1 MACQYF
7 VNGNW
12 VTEEQFKEILNNG
25 LLDNLIA
32 DSTVK
37 LKNFKIDQSK
47 VLSRETRKERRNT
60 IPAAKL
66 AKILAKEIKSRPG
79 YAPNLLSALELTE
92 DGQNFKIPLWASPYA
107 AKFESLLTS
116 LVTNKVIKQKFA
128 GGSYVLGSEE
138 GFRIKEGDAAAGE
151 LKNSG
156 VVFTKNFDPKEGL
169 QPLRVDPET
178 GKMLPAQIMIPFKF
192 RDESGK
198 ILPLEDFLVKQE
210 GSGRYMLDTSKFP
223 EKLLQLFGFR
233 IPTQERNSMAAVEV
247 VGFLPEA
254 SGDLILAPRD
264 FTKQMGSDFD
274 VDKLYTYMYNHFYDN
289 KTGKL
294 HTNFVSN
301 AKKIENFINITKN
314 AIEDIKSQFKFSK
327 AERAIIDDY
336 IKEVT
341 VSLTDQDYAD
351 RRAKGEEVESQ
362 LSEAANRILNSSL
375 NAELIKELNY
385 NLDRLSILNRSYR
398 AHRQNNILDVHLDI
412 MTSNNPDVI
421 ASIIALD
428 SFGEFEG
435 LAADISKIRK
445 AQGLISDPVTI
456 LSDSYQRDKF
466 INATAGKNGVGAF
479 SLDSTFNATAQGKDL
494 IYINMNDDLYQK
506 IINNNANPTEIL
518 LANNNPVTT
527 FGDILSKGDLSNEY
541 TLKSQQV
548 IIKAKAEKRDLTK
561 KEKESLKFKSSIIR
575 ALQSTSVDNEK
586 AQILDKLN
594 INDNTFDAIRALVQ
608 LGFEEKDI
616 VGLITQEIV
625 WEYVSNLKE
634 AGSSLAGYTPDMEQ
648 KVYDKLVEKYDQQ
661 KRYEKLTPAQIEQFS
676 SGSSEK
682 LLENIANKKLQETAK
697 ETVTPDFNIE
707 QLALLD
713 KFRYLTEVGKDIKKT
728 QSGINAFSKGLPKS
742 LIEVQS
748 KLKQISNLNISK
760 IFNAG
765 KLLGEINTEGI
776 LVSPTTLNGFA
787 SYYGTRF
794 AGKIFDNYF
803 PYSSQGFKSVAQ
815 EVQQHMPQGANMSV
829 TRQAE
834 LQQEIFGNIKSF
846 LYANSDTNL
855 FGKDPDSERRRL
867 FVDSK
872 DNMSL
877 ATILSKLSSQE
888 WFQKNSFLNKLSFDL
903 NKNGKISR
911 IMFESATGEN
921 FDERD
926 IYGGFNYLLSKN
938 FNIGNYNN
946 IEYTSRMLAQE
957 LVAAAYL
964 EGGTQGAA
972 QYLKYVPIA
981 YLKSLG
987 FGEYLANSP
996 FDFAST
1002 FFGNLSTGGPIYT
1015 MPSAFT
1021 RQYFQNNPSAA
1032 KTITMSDIEET
1043 SDKLEDRFKLTKEAT
1058 KNNFVDIIDPATG
1071 DPTKTQTKF
1080 ISIYAPKEVSK
1091 YVLYE
1096 FDEVAR
1102 EYKKIPVLS
1111 DKYDFVAYNSERRFS
1126 TPIESGEIVTTT
1138 PPQLNLPGYGISNIP
1153 VEPSKEFNINVVN
1166 NPTKQDTGGTL
1177 SISKDLS
1184 GTKEALDDLF
1194 NALETAEGVSKLN
1207 AQLMVLLRTL
1217 QLPEG
1222 FTVEYKKLSDEVVAG
1237 YKYKEGE
1244 DFTKNKL
1251 IINSNK
1257 LDTISADELATAVN
1271 HELIHALTGRAIKL
1285 YEEGELSQL
1294 TENQIKVI
1302 ERLKEVQQKYIEHL
1316 VSTEGEEGLQIFAK
1330 AYSEFKQFKKE
1341 GNWTNAEISKYY
1353 GAIKLS
1359 EFVTMALTDSKF
1371 QEHLNQI
1378 PGDNNRTLWEQ
1389 IKDLLASL
1397 VNALGLDIKPG
1408 SALVVAI
1415 KDSLDLINVNQEIFK
1430 DQRVTNQPTQISN
1443 TQTQVKVVSEDY
1455 GVVQVET
1462 NPSEAAQQEFL
1473 NLIKPQI
1480 EAQTY
1485 KENVGK
1491 GANQMFH
1498 FGKMWSR
1505 VTAKAKPMKINSFA
1519 PTKARDILID
1529 KGVDAKGN
1537 SMGISEYTYAYHEL
1551 DQNGNPLP
1559 KMSELQPIIDEIQN
1573 ALGIDMSDYD
1583 SVIGNIYQPNEFI
1596 YPHKDVTESKSAE
1609 GYPVIVYTMGANAGL
1624 GIVDNNKGKMTFANQ
1639 YDAKYLRGDEAL
1651 KGYTN
1656 EVKTKAGSIYTFGL
1670 GGNGRFQLTHSTPI
1684 NDAKTGSQLPIT
1696 LPNGK
1701 VITNYT
1707 ITLTFR
1713 RAQDLE
1719 PNMPAQPAKL
1729 ATQPTEVRTTSL
1741 EPGRYVKNNDTIY
1754 IVTKQN
1760 SNGTWQVLNPL
1771 AEGAQSKK
1779 SFSPN
1784 NLTALDSKAN
1794 LVNYKGTDYLV
1805 TPKNTIISLKTN
1817 KQMNWG
1823 EENGDRKAILN
1834 LVSQGPTVIQEE
1846 IVDAK
1851 YELFPGVYAN
1861 AGQREAIDLLND
1873 FLQSDKQ
1880 AFLLQGKGGTGK
1892 TTIIKK
1898 VLDSVREKESV
1909 LAIAPSHKA
1918 KKVLDRSI
1926 NSDKKKKPVNTI
1938 TLASALAIKLD
1949 ESTGKFEPDIFA
1961 RQKGRVPIK
1970 KASIILID
1978 ESSMVSDN
1986 LLQEIKQMMS
1996 PNAKIIFMGDRAQLP
2011 PVGQETD
2018 SKVFDIKTG
2027 YTLTEKMRQAA
2038 TSPIINIGTKV
2049 SENVESG
2056 NPVIEPIA
2064 PSDRV
2069 NSTDPISGSSIKWE
2083 SSVNNALQE
2092 FVEDFRKA
2100 DGDVNFAKIV
2110 TFNNQNHPNPQ
2121 SVKNLN
2127 EKVRARLYGENAA
2140 TNQFLPGEMLT
2151 SYNSYSKDP
2160 QNPEV
2165 PPEFNNSEDLIVIN
2179 STLRKSTPITIT
2191 VQSQEKGRRSKQ
2203 FVFDVENLTLKN
2215 EDGKTLDNIPVIAN
2229 SSKEAFKAAV
2239 SELYKTDRQM
2249 AYRLSAEF
2257 ADIEYGYAI
2266 TSHKAQGS
2274 TYTNVYVMEDNIMGP
2289 SNGGSTKAKN
2299 QSLYVAVSRPTT
2311 KLVMVSEK
2319 NSAQSQDFDAEGFY
2333 TGDTKENMSLQD
2345 WEDYNSINDLFDES
2359 ITESVISRDKYE
2371 NYLLICGK

>member
-12 VTEEQFKEILNNG
+12 ITEEQFKEMLNNG
-25 LLDNLIA
+25 LLDNLIS
-32 DSTVK
+32 DETIK
-37 LKNFKIDQSK
+37 LKNFKIDRSK
-47 VLSRETRKERRNT
+47 VLSTDTKTVQRNT

-66 AKILAKEIKSRPG
+66 ANILAKEIKSRQG
-79 YAPNLLSALELTE
+79 YPLNLLSALELTE

-138 GFRIKEGDAAAGE
+138 GFRIKEGDTAAGE

-156 VVFTKNFDPKEGL
+156 VVFTKNFDPKKGL
-169 QPLRVDPET
+169 QPLRFDPET
-178 GKMLPAQIMIPFKF
+178 GKMLPAQIMLPFKF

-210 GSGRYMLDTSKFP
+210 DSGRYMLDTSKFP

-233 IPTQERNSMAAVEV
+233 IPTQERNSMAAVEI

-274 VDKLYTYMYNHFYDN
+274 VDKLYTYMYNHFYDRN
-289 KTGKL
+289 TGRL
-294 HTNFVSN
+294 HTNFISSKEKI
-301 AKKIENFINITKN
+301 KKLIKIQKET
-314 AIEDIKSQFKFSK
+314 IEDIKEEFKLSK
-327 AERAIIDDY
+327 DERKLIDDY
-336 IKEVT
+336 IKEKLEYT
-341 VSLTDQDYAD
+341 SENEEIPSELAQKASEIISKSLSQDLKDKLDSAFD
-351 RRAKGEEVESQ
+351 V
-362 LSEAANRILNSSL
+362 LSV
-375 NAELIKELNY
+375 
-385 NLDRLSILNRSYR
+385 LNRSYKSS
-398 AHRQNNILDVHLDI
+398 RQNNILDIHLDI
-412 MTSNNPDVI
+412 MTSNNPEVI

-428 SFGEFEG
+428 SFGEFED
-435 LAADISKIRK
+435 LAADINKIRR
-445 AQGLISDPVTI
+445 AQGLVSDPVTI
-456 LSDSYQRDKF
+456 LSDSYQRDKY
-466 INATAGKNGVGAF
+466 INATAGKNGVGSF
-479 SLDSTFNATAQGKDL
+479 SLDSTFNANAQGKKL
-494 IYINMNDDLYQK
+494 VYTNMSDDALQVL
-506 IINNNANPTEIL
+506 INNTAESKLNEAIL
-518 LANNNPVTT
+518 EANNPIAT
-527 FGDILSKGDLSNEY
+527 FGNIISKGDLSNEY
-541 TLKSQQV
+541 TLRSQE
-548 IIKAKAEKRDLTK
+548 IINKAKLEKRELTD
-561 KEKESLKFKSSIIR
+561 KEKKSLKYKSGIIR
-575 ALQSTSVDNEK
+575 ALQSTAVDNEK

-594 INDNTFDAIRALVQ
+594 INDNTFDTIRALVQ

-616 VGLITQEIV
+616 VGLITQEII
-625 WEYVSNLKE
+625 WEYVSELKE
-634 AGSSLAGYTPDMEQ
+634 ASSSLAGYTANVEEAIF
-648 KVYDKLVEKYDQQ
+648 DKLAAKYDAQN
-661 KRYEKLTPAQIEQFS
+661 RYSKLTPEQKQQFA
-676 SGSSEK
+676 SGSSEQ
-682 LLENIANKKLQETAK
+682 LLDNIATKKLQSVNK
-697 ETVTPDFNIE
+697 ETTTPDFNIE
-707 QLALLD
+707 QLALLE
-713 KFRYLTEVGKDIKKT
+713 KFRNLTEVGKDIKKI

-748 KLKQISNLNISK
+748 KLKQIKNLSTSK
-760 IFNAG
+760 IFNAE
-765 KLLGEINTEGI
+765 KLLGEYTSLPDRDI
-776 LVSPTTLNGFA
+776 LTNPTTLNGFA
-787 SYYGTRF
+787 SYYGTAF
-794 AGKIFDNYF
+794 AGRIFSSYF
-803 PYSSQGFKSVAQ
+803 PYDTNGFKNVTQ
-815 EVQQHMPQGANMSV
+815 EVQLHMPQGATMSV

-855 FGKDPDSERRRL
+855 FGENPDLERRRL

-877 ATILSKLSSQE
+877 ATILSKLSTQE
-888 WFQKNSFLNKLSFDL
+888 WFQKNGFLNKLSFDL

-926 IYGGFNYLLSKN
+926 IYDGFNYLLSKN
-938 FNIGNYNN
+938 FNIGTYND

-972 QYLKYVPIA
+972 QYLKYLPIA

-987 FGEYLANSP
+987 FGDYLASSQ
-996 FDFAST
+996 FDFTNT
-1002 FFGNLSTGGPIYT
+1002 FFGNLSEGGPIYT

-1032 KTITMSDIEET
+1032 KTITTSDIEGT
-1043 SDKLEDRFKLTKEAT
+1043 PDKLGNSFKLTKEAT
-1058 KNNFVDIIDPATG
+1058 KNNFVDIIDPSSG
-1071 DPTKTQTKF
+1071 DATKTQTKF
-1080 ISIYAPKEVSK
+1080 ISLYDPKEASK

-1096 FDEVAR
+1096 FDEVSR

-1111 DKYDFVAYNSERRFS
+1111 DKYNFVAYNSERRFS
-1126 TPIESGEIVTTT
+1126 TPIESNEIVTTT
-1138 PPQLNLPGYGISNIP
+1138 PPQLNLPGYGITNIP
-1153 VEPSKEFNINVVN
+1153 VEPTKEFNINVVN
-1166 NPTKQDTGGTL
+1166 NTTKPSTGASL
-1177 SISKDLS
+1177 NISKDLS

-1194 NALETAEGVSKLN
+1194 NVLETADGVSKLN

-1217 QLPEG
+1217 ELPKG
-1222 FTVEYKKLSDEVVAG
+1222 FTVEYKKLPSEVIAG

-1244 DFTKNKL
+1244 DYTKNKL
-1251 IINSNK
+1251 IINTNG
-1257 LDTISADELATAVN
+1257 LNTISADELATAVN
-1271 HELIHALTGRAIKL
+1271 HELIHALTGKAIKL
-1285 YEEGELSQL
+1285 YEAGKFDEL

-1302 ERLKEVQQKYIEHL
+1302 QKLEEVQKKYIDHL
-1316 VSTEGEEGLQIFAK
+1316 ISTEGTKGLETFAK
-1330 AYSEFKQFKKE
+1330 AYAEFKELGKK
-1341 GNWTNAEISKYY
+1341 GNWTKEEISRYY

-1359 EFVTMALTDSKF
+1359 EFVTMALTDAKF

-1430 DQRVTNQPTQISN
+1430 DQRVT
-1443 TQTQVKVVSEDY
+1443 
-1455 GVVQVET
+1455 
-1462 NPSEAAQQEFL
+1462 
-1473 NLIKPQI
+1473 
-1480 EAQTY
+1480 
-1485 KENVGK
+1485 
-1491 GANQMFH
+1491 
-1498 FGKMWSR
+1498 
-1505 VTAKAKPMKINSFA
+1505 
-1519 PTKARDILID
+1519 
-1529 KGVDAKGN
+1529 
-1537 SMGISEYTYAYHEL
+1537 
-1551 DQNGNPLP
+1551 
-1559 KMSELQPIIDEIQN
+1559 
-1573 ALGIDMSDYD
+1573 
-1583 SVIGNIYQPNEFI
+1583 
-1596 YPHKDVTESKSAE
+1596 
-1609 GYPVIVYTMGANAGL
+1609 
-1624 GIVDNNKGKMTFANQ
+1624 
-1639 YDAKYLRGDEAL
+1639 
-1651 KGYTN
+1651 
-1656 EVKTKAGSIYTFGL
+1656 
-1670 GGNGRFQLTHSTPI
+1670 
-1684 NDAKTGSQLPIT
+1684 
-1696 LPNGK
+1696 
-1701 VITNYT
+1701 
-1707 ITLTFR
+1707 
-1713 RAQDLE
+1713 
-1719 PNMPAQPAKL
+1719 
-1729 ATQPTEVRTTSL
+1729 TQPTDIKTISL

-1771 AEGAQSKK
+1771 AEGAESKK

-1805 TPKNTIISLKTN
+1805 TPKNTIISLRTN

-1834 LVSQGPTVIQEE
+1834 LASQGPAVIQEE

-1926 NSDKKKKPVNTI
+1926 NSEKKKKPINTI

-2056 NPVIEPIA
+2056 NPIIEPIA

-2127 EKVRARLYGENAA
+2127 EKVRARLYGEKAA

-2257 ADIEYGYAI
+2257 ADLEYGYAI

-2289 SNGGSTKAKN
+2289 SNGGSIKAKN

-2319 NSAQSQDFDAEGFY
+2319 NSAQSQDFDQEGFY
-2333 TGDTKENMSLQD
+2333 TGSTKENMSLED
-2345 WEDYNSINDLFDES
+2345 WENYNSINDLFDES
-2359 ITESVISRDKYE
+2359 ITESPISRDKYE
-2371 NYLLICGK
+2371 KYLLICGK

>member
-32 DSTVK
+32 DNTVK

-66 AKILAKEIKSRPG
+66 AKILAKEIKSRQG
-79 YAPNLLSALELTE
+79 YPLNLLSALELTE

-178 GKMLPAQIMIPFKF
+178 GKMLPAQIMLPFKF

-254 SGDLILAPRD
+254 SGDLMLAPRD

-301 AKKIENFINITKN
+301 AKKIENFIKITKN

-351 RRAKGEEVESQ
+351 RRAKGEEIESQ

-541 TLKSQQV
+541 TLRSQQV

-648 KVYDKLVEKYDQQ
+648 KVYDKLVEKYDKQE
-661 KRYEKLTPAQIEQFS
+661 RYSKLTPAQIEQFS

-987 FGEYLANSP
+987 FGEYLANNP

-1002 FFGNLSTGGPIYT
+1002 FFGNLSPGGPIYT

-1032 KTITMSDIEET
+1032 KTITMSDIEGT
-1043 SDKLEDRFKLTKEAT
+1043 PDKLENSFKLNKEAT

-1166 NPTKQDTGGTL
+1166 NPTKQNTGNSL
-1177 SISKDLS
+1177 AISKDLS
-1184 GTKEALDDLF
+1184 GTKEAIDDLF

-1222 FTVEYKKLSDEVVAG
+1222 FKVEYAKKGKTIKGGYNYKTNTLTINTDIFNELSTDEIA
-1237 YKYKEGE
+1237 
-1244 DFTKNKL
+1244 T
-1251 IINSNK
+1251 
-1257 LDTISADELATAVN
+1257 TIN
-1271 HELIHALTGRAIKL
+1271 HELIHAVTGKAIKL
-1285 YEEGELSQL
+1285 YEAGEFDKL
-1294 TENQIKVI
+1294 TDKQIEVI
-1302 ERLKEVQQKYIEHL
+1302 QRLQEVQKQYIDHL
-1316 VSTEGEEGLQIFAK
+1316 ISTEGEEGLQTFAK
-1330 AYSEFKQFKKE
+1330 AYAEFKQFNKK
-1341 GNWTNAEISKYY
+1341 GNWTNEELSKYY

-1430 DQRVTNQPTQISN
+1430 DQRVTNQPTQVKEGVQEIFNSN
-1443 TQTQVKVVSEDY
+1443 PELSKLGTIEQYSQYLDTIFPDSKVKNIVYHNSPNKFDKFDNLKVGTTTSGVGSEDRFLGIFFTSDKNAY
-1455 GVVQVET
+1455 EGFNIKGFQY
-1462 NPSEAAQQEFL
+1462 PSLL
-1473 NLIKPQI
+1473 NLK
-1480 EAQTY
+1480 
-1485 KENVGK
+1485 N
-1491 GANQMFH
+1491 
-1498 FGKMWSR
+1498 
-1505 VTAKAKPMKINSFA
+1505 
-1519 PTKARDILID
+1519 
-1529 KGVDAKGN
+1529 
-1537 SMGISEYTYAYHEL
+1537 
-1551 DQNGNPLP
+1551 
-1559 KMSELQPIIDEIQN
+1559 
-1573 ALGIDMSDYD
+1573 
-1583 SVIGNIYQPNEFI
+1583 
-1596 YPHKDVTESKSAE
+1596 
-1609 GYPVIVYTMGANAGL
+1609 
-1624 GIVDNNKGKMTFANQ
+1624 
-1639 YDAKYLRGDEAL
+1639 
-1651 KGYTN
+1651 
-1656 EVKTKAGSIYTFGL
+1656 
-1670 GGNGRFQLTHSTPI
+1670 PI
-1684 NDAKTGSQLPIT
+1684 NGGINYNN
-1696 LPNGK
+1696 LPNLKTEEDFKNYQKQLIKDKYDGVQYGK
-1701 VITNYT
+1701 AFMDMEDGGFTIPILEAVVFEPEQIHILGNKQDVEGFKKFVEGNKVTPT
-1707 ITLTFR
+1707 IT
-1713 RAQDLE
+1713 
-1719 PNMPAQPAKL
+1719 
-1729 ATQPTEVRTTSL
+1729 V
-1741 EPGRYVKNNDTIY
+1741 
-1754 IVTKQN
+1754 
-1760 SNGTWQVLNPL
+1760 
-1771 AEGAQSKK
+1771 
-1779 SFSPN
+1779 
-1784 NLTALDSKAN
+1784 
-1794 LVNYKGTDYLV
+1794 
-1805 TPKNTIISLKTN
+1805 
-1817 KQMNWG
+1817 
-1823 EENGDRKAILN
+1823 
-1834 LVSQGPTVIQEE
+1834 
-1846 IVDAK
+1846 

-1926 NSDKKKKPVNTI
+1926 NSEKKKKPINTI

-2151 SYNSYSKDP
+2151 SYNSYSRDP

-2179 STLRKSTPITIT
+2179 STLRQSVPITIT
-2191 VQSQEKGRRSKQ
+2191 VQSQAKGRRSKQ

-2239 SELYKTDRQM
+2239 SELFKTDPQM

-2359 ITESVISRDKYE
+2359 ITESLISRDKYE

>member
-178 GKMLPAQIMIPFKF
+178 GKMLPAQIMLPFKF

-254 SGDLILAPRD
+254 SGDLMLAPRD

-301 AKKIENFINITKN
+301 AKKIENFIKITKN

-351 RRAKGEEVESQ
+351 RRAKGEEIESQ

-466 INATAGKNGVGAF
+466 INGTAGKNGVGSF
-479 SLDSTFNATAQGKDL
+479 SLDSTFNAIAQGKDL

-506 IINNNANPTEIL
+506 IINNNANPTEVL

-575 ALQSTSVDNEK
+575 ALQSTSVDNGK
-586 AQILDKLN
+586 AEILDKIN
-594 INDNTFDAIRALVQ
+594 INDDTLDAIRALAQ

-616 VGLITQEIV
+616 VGLISQEIV

-634 AGSSLAGYTPDMEQ
+634 AGSSLTGYTPDMEQ
-648 KVYDKLVEKYDQQ
+648 KVYDKLVEKYDKQE
-661 KRYEKLTPAQIEQFS
+661 RYSKLTPAQIEQFS

-697 ETVTPDFNIE
+697 ETVTSDFNIE

-776 LVSPTTLNGFA
+776 LVSPSTLNGFA

-938 FNIGNYNN
+938 FPIKNPSSPDGTFNS

-996 FDFAST
+996 FDFANT
-1002 FFGNLSTGGPIYT
+1002 FFGNLSPGGPIYT

-1032 KTITMSDIEET
+1032 KTISMSDIEET
-1043 SDKLEDRFKLTKEAT
+1043 SDKLEDRFKLTKDAT

-1166 NPTKQDTGGTL
+1166 NPTKQDTGNSL
-1177 SISKDLS
+1177 AISKDLS
-1184 GTKEALDDLF
+1184 GTKEAVDDLF

-1222 FTVEYKKLSDEVVAG
+1222 FKVEYAKKGKTIKGGYNYKTNTLTINTDIFNELSTDEIA
-1237 YKYKEGE
+1237 
-1244 DFTKNKL
+1244 T
-1251 IINSNK
+1251 
-1257 LDTISADELATAVN
+1257 TIN
-1271 HELIHALTGRAIKL
+1271 HELIHAVTGKAIKL
-1285 YEEGELSQL
+1285 YEAGEFDKL
-1294 TENQIKVI
+1294 TDKQIEVI
-1302 ERLKEVQQKYIEHL
+1302 QRLQEVQKQYIDHL
-1316 VSTEGEEGLQIFAK
+1316 ISTEGEEGLQTFAK
-1330 AYSEFKQFKKE
+1330 AYAEFKQFGKK
-1341 GNWTNAEISKYY
+1341 GNWTNEELSKYY

-1430 DQRVTNQPTQISN
+1430 DQRVTNQPTQVSTANTLSENIKNFVDTIIPNWINNKNNELQLATEFKNNQLLGQEESN
-1443 TQTQVKVVSEDY
+1443 IEERIWVGK
-1455 GVVQVET
+1455 
-1462 NPSEAAQQEFL
+1462 EAEK
-1473 NLIKPQI
+1473 LIKQGLKGEDIFEGTTFEEQI
-1480 EAQTY
+1480 PNLLYA
-1485 KENVGK
+1485 VISGK
-1491 GANQMFH
+1491 L
-1498 FGKMWSR
+1498 
-1505 VTAKAKPMKINSFA
+1505 AK
-1519 PTKARDILID
+1519 D
-1529 KGVDAKGN
+1529 
-1537 SMGISEYTYAYHEL
+1537 GISET
-1551 DQNGNPLP
+1551 
-1559 KMSELQPIIDEIQN
+1559 
-1573 ALGIDMSDYD
+1573 DMYS
-1583 SVIGNIYQPNEFI
+1583 NIF
-1596 YPHKDVTESKSAE
+1596 
-1609 GYPVIVYTMGANAGL
+1609 
-1624 GIVDNNKGKMTFANQ
+1624 
-1639 YDAKYLRGDEAL
+1639 
-1651 KGYTN
+1651 
-1656 EVKTKAGSIYTFGL
+1656 
-1670 GGNGRFQLTHSTPI
+1670 
-1684 NDAKTGSQLPIT
+1684 
-1696 LPNGK
+1696 K
-1701 VITNYT
+1701 V
-1707 ITLTFR
+1707 
-1713 RAQDLE
+1713 
-1719 PNMPAQPAKL
+1719 
-1729 ATQPTEVRTTSL
+1729 ATQPTEVK
-1741 EPGRYVKNNDTIY
+1741 E
-1754 IVTKQN
+1754 
-1760 SNGTWQVLNPL
+1760 VL
-1771 AEGAQSKK
+1771 
-1779 SFSPN
+1779 
-1784 NLTALDSKAN
+1784 
-1794 LVNYKGTDYLV
+1794 
-1805 TPKNTIISLKTN
+1805 
-1817 KQMNWG
+1817 
-1823 EENGDRKAILN
+1823 
-1834 LVSQGPTVIQEE
+1834 
-1846 IVDAK
+1846 DAK

-1861 AGQREAIDLLND
+1861 AGQREAIDLLDN

-1918 KKVLDRSI
+1918 KKVLDKSI

-2100 DGDVNFAKIV
+2100 DGDVNFAKII

-2215 EDGKTLDNIPVIAN
+2215 EDGKTLDNITVIAN

-2359 ITESVISRDKYE
+2359 ITESLISRDKYE